1 MDAEVIKW
9 FNRENDTYSLTKTE
23 LLFEKLTTL
32 PIKMLKTLNY
42 AVHISHI
49 SIVINVGALIR
60 VSSSASIH
68 ITSVSICSKYCEH
81 CVW

>member
-42 AVHISHI
+42 AVHIS
-49 SIVINVGALIR
+49 IVINVGALIR